1 MSTLST
7 SPASF
12 EIAVTEIKAAGFDFT
27 PELGLTTIASAT
39 SILIDKQTGV
49 ACPSALT
56 ALSHTTTGATQTVT
70 GSFLLPNHSYSLR
83 VTIVPSD
90 GMNTT
95 SETVINCIF

>member
-7 SPASF
+7 SPATF
-12 EIAVTEIKAAGFDFT
+12 ELAITEIKAPGFDFT
-27 PELGLTTIASAT
+27 PELGLTTIVSAT
-39 SILIDKQTGV
+39 STLIDKQTGV
-49 ACPSALT
+49 ACPAALT
-56 ALSHTTTGATQTVT
+56 TPSHTTTGVVQTVT
-70 GSFLLPNHSYSLR
+70 GSFLQPGHSYSLR